1 MCNLP
6 AFAGAQPESKETTYV
21 DIDIEDLKQ
30 SGIPAGSVLNA
41 AWCLALY
48 LYTGQDHISF
58 VSTDEDGKSATK
70 TYIVDHHHTL
80 RDVVNQLAIAPTHN
94 GVNGTHTK
102 GIVTNGLQDA
112 FYNTIIRFT
121 SQSSHVNGFVKANRV
136 TTSHFT
142 LPDEYQLAVEGSYDD
157 AMGPECRLLF
167 RLSFM
172 SPNEAQNV
180 ASTLSYLI
188 RELVHSGNKLIRNLQ
203 LSQRD
208 QYQIRQWNG
217 VPLSYSE
224 RLLHEAITQVAR
236 ERPDAAAVDAWDG
249 RLTFKALE
257 DTSNLLGKQLIR
269 HGVVPGSLVLLSFD
283 KSLWATVSWLAVLK
297 AGAACVFLDQRA
309 PANRV
314 QQIIRATGATHAL
327 AGASTATTLSERG
340 LAVIQVPNH
349 AATSNGFH
357 DDRHIWPRVHP
368 EDTAF
373 VIFTS
378 GSTGTPKGIVLS
390 HSIIYTTALDIIK
403 NLEVKGDSRILQ
415 FCSYTFDMSIADMA
429 TGLLAGA
436 CICVPSE
443 SDRLDRLQ
451 AYLQDVRTTWGILT
465 PTVARL
471 LDPKTIPAMKT
482 LILGG
487 ELVRDSDIQPWV
499 DAGVRVYNGYGPAEA
514 TFLATTTRGPIAGR
528 ASSIGH
534 GLNMRTWIVD
544 PGRDQ
549 LSPIGAVGEL
559 IVEGPVLAV
568 GYLNDPRKTAESFI
582 SSPNWAQLDI
592 PDATAHRRFYKTGD
606 LARYSTDGSLEC
618 LGRADTQIKLGGQR
632 VELSDIEHHLRR
644 YTSITESAVF
654 FPRHGPLAGR
664 LTAVVV
670 GESSPGVTNGHG
682 SYFRPCEVDF
692 VSKAKLLLLQA
703 VAPYMV
709 PSLWLQT
716 SSLPYTST
724 GKLDR
729 PSLLDK
735 LEAIAQ
741 ESSYHLLGE
750 KTTTNT
756 ADITPAEA
764 MLQRACSDV
773 LNIPLHKVNLNR
785 SFFALGG
792 DSITSMQVISTLR
805 LANKSLRVKDL
816 LTSSSLRETASKMGE
831 LTTHQPLPVIDAGQR
846 FPLSPIQ
853 QLFFKI
859 STSRNTRDHFHQSV
873 VVRIEQPREAQVVKQ
888 AIASLVAR
896 HPMLRAR
903 FEQAPTA
910 EWVQYITENTD
921 QSYQFVYHPTTTSDL
936 RAKLMLTSRASLS
949 AEKGPLIRVNMFEES
964 GAQYLFLVIH
974 HLVVDLVSWR
984 VILEELES
992 ALTEAQPTF
1001 SNSFPFLAWADQ
1013 QREYANTLTISRVLP
1028 ELVPASDFSFWGIDR
1043 QQNIYADVREK
1054 RFSIS
1059 PDITN
1064 DVLVNCHHALQT
1076 EPVDILIAALLQSF
1090 GKAFRERRPPA
1101 VFTEAHGREAWDD
1114 QMDLSRTIGWF
1125 TTVYPIHA
1133 SDFKDTIDL
1142 VMKVKDARKRTP
1154 NNGFD
1159 YFSASFL
1166 TTEGHDAFQSHL
1178 PAEVLFNY
1186 EGRYQLLEK
1195 EGSLLRQ
1202 ESWTA
1207 GEALEDISP
1216 KLQRFSLFE
1225 IAASVLDDRL
1235 QFTFA
1240 WNSRLKHQGKI
1251 ETWLAGIPAA
1261 VEEIVSTLRSS
1272 PRQFSLSDLDQFDLG
1287 YPELDTLKRTMKQI
1301 PGVSTLEDVEDVY
1314 PCSPMQESLALSQSR
1329 AEGVYEVD
1337 IIWEVT
1343 SSTGAKLDLSRLQQA
1358 WGSLVSRHA
1367 ALRTVFIE
1375 TPATVGMLDQVVL
1388 RKYAPQCKLL
1398 RAKNADEALKM
1409 LADYPEK
1416 PRGLSRTE
1424 PLHRLLICSADDGRS
1439 FVRFEINHIV
1449 FDGMSIAPLL
1459 RDLSRAYN
1467 GSLTTNWS
1475 SPYASFIRYIRD
1487 PKLREESI
1495 AYWKQYLTGAEAC
1508 VFPPLLDVTNGESE
1522 QKAVHVP
1529 LGIAHKQLQDRI
1541 AELEVTFP
1549 VLIQLVWLL
1558 VLRVYTNSSQAVT
1571 GYLASGRDAPIADI
1585 DGAIGPFISML
1596 LCYIDFTDPQSL
1608 LALLRK
1614 LQQDSIN
1621 GAAHQASSL
1630 AEIQNAVGITGGAL
1644 FNAGISFM
1652 PLLDKRAQQ
1661 GSSLLFEEKSIK
1673 DPTEFELALI
1683 LETGEDATQI
1693 SIHYRT
1699 SLVSEGHAN
1708 NIASTVNHIL
1718 TEILRDPSRTPD
1730 EIPALSSHDLQQLWK
1745 WNETCIAPVEEC
1757 VHHFVERTMRDH
1769 PEKEAIFSWDGSLS
1783 YRELD
1788 DLSRNLAHHLKS
1800 LGIGPEKIVPL
1811 CFEKSKWAVVA
1822 MLAVLRAGAC
1832 FVMLDPTHPDAR
1844 VLSIAEEVETE
1855 VLLCSPLTEPK
1866 FEAIK
1871 EKVLVIESNLAYGLP
1886 STDPSLPVCPEVTPD
1901 NAMYVV
1907 FTSGTTG
1914 APKGSITSH
1923 RAYCT
1928 GFQEH
1933 AWAIEVGPE
1942 SRTLQFSAYSFDASV
1957 GDILTTLLVGGCICI
1972 PSEEDRSM
1980 EISNFIAKSRAT
1992 WAGWTPSF
2000 ASLVDPDTVPTLTVL
2015 LMAGEPLPAS
2025 QVDAWV
2031 DRLKLLNIYGPSECS
2046 VACVVNKDV
2055 TRETNASNIGRGY
2068 RCVTWV
2074 VDENDHERLRPIG
2087 SAGELLI
2094 EGPIL
2099 ARGYLKRPEKTA
2111 EVFIDAPSWLKNG
2124 PHPRTNRLYKTGDL
2138 VRYNSDGTINF
2149 IGRKD
2154 TQLKINGQRVEIGEI
2169 EHSLRSSIPPTAGP
2183 VVVDLLKR
2191 SGAGEQDLLAAFI
2204 HVGTDDTTPED
2215 PDDIIATEPSALE
2228 KFQDLVKQIY
2238 ETASSLPRY
2247 MSPHVFIPLKV
2258 LPITTAG
2265 KLDRRALQRVTSQL
2279 SRDELVSFTSSAKE
2293 TERTP
2298 EECQLA
2304 EMWKQVLR
2312 VSSVGIYDNF
2322 FRLGGDSV
2330 AAMALR
2336 SEARRSG
2343 LGISVADIF
2352 SNPVLADMA
2361 NVMDKVAATDGEVTI
2376 EPFALLREY
2385 ESVPRLVDEI
2395 SQECGVSP
2403 EAIEDVLP
2411 CVPMQ
2416 EALMALSA
2424 RQSSA
2429 QTYVLHAPYKLPVD
2443 IDEDRFQRAWEMT
2456 TKDHAVLRSRI
2467 VLKPQGALLVIT
2479 KDSIHVTKHV
2489 GLLNDYMNQQRQQ
2502 AFGYGT
2508 PLLRLGLVEEGDDR
2522 YFVFNAHHAIYD
2534 GWSTKLIWDTVLQ
2547 HYRGEPRDPAPQF
2560 QALVAKLRAT
2570 PKEPSEEYWREA
2582 IVERQGVSFPL
2593 IPVSHKPVARAGT
2606 SFRFPLPAAS
2616 TSDRN
2621 VTPATLI
2628 NAAWALVNA
2637 QYSADSTATYG
2648 CTLSGRDFPLP
2659 GIEQLVGPTI
2669 VTVPRQFAV
2678 RGDESLADFLDRVRR
2693 VAIESIS
2700 HQHLGLSDIQ
2710 AVSSAAQE
2718 AYDFASL
2725 MVVHPDAALRLPF
2738 EDINITPVPLDM
2750 TESYTYPLAV
2760 EFMPSEKELAID
2772 VRFDPDCI
2780 DLDMVN
2786 IVMHHFNHILQS
2798 ICNASASAVVD
2809 DVMTISRE
2817 EASLIET
2824 WNSNSINPVEACVH
2838 HLIEKQVQAQ
2848 PDRPAVVSHD
2858 ASLSYAELDLWA
2870 NQIAHQI
2877 TSTDLVKTGEF
2888 VGLCLDKSARA
2899 VPAMIAVLK
2908 AGGAFLPL
2916 NPDHPPA
2923 RLQALLDEANVK
2935 LVLASPGRV
2944 ASLSGSLDC
2953 KVLPAG
2959 DFQPA
2964 QTAQPPSNVTVTP
2977 AQAAYL
2983 LFTSGSTGK
2992 PKGVVIDHLAWASA
3006 IAAQSTTFGFGP
3018 HIRML
3023 QFSSYTF
3030 DAMIFEIF
3038 ITLTSGGC
3046 VCAPSE
3052 SERMNDLS
3060 GYITRER
3067 VNALISTPS
3076 VTRLLVPAKV
3086 PTLKLVMVGGEPLAP
3101 SDIEAWLSQ
3110 PGVSFVNAYGP
3121 TEACVMATGRKVTPT
3136 DSSSNIG
3143 VPIGTATWVVSPFT
3157 QTLAPIG
3164 AVGELCIEGP
3174 TLARGYLG
3182 DPGRTNASF
3191 ETDPQ
3196 FLPAGSRR
3204 RIYHTGDL
3212 VRYNADGTINF
3223 VGRRDG
3229 QVKLRGQRIEV
3240 GEIEENIRKIMSKN
3254 PDFKHIGVELSD
3266 SPNNR
3271 NQPFLAALLVMNI
3284 SYEDRVSDIGCASM
3298 MDLSRPEL
3306 FQMAT
3311 DLQQQLRNLLPE
3323 YMVPSAYIAVEQLPT
3338 TASSK
3343 RDRVFVRACITEL
3356 SAKGLL
3362 FPVAAA
3368 KGERKELFGNEK
3380 LLQEWW
3386 AQVLKLDAE
3395 NISAGDHFFALG
3407 GNSII
3412 AIRLAGLA
3420 RSSKHRL
3427 MFEDIFSS
3435 PVLSEMASRIAVGI
3449 DQEKPM
3455 PKAFELLS
3463 SSQLSAILSSVLPL
3477 YGINKDEVEDIYP
3490 CTPLQEGLMAV
3501 TARNSGA
3508 YISADTME
3516 ISHAEL
3522 PRLQEAWKMA
3532 FERFELLRTRI
3543 VLSHEFG
3550 SLQVVVQQDPI
3561 WHEATDIESFVHHV
3575 QELHGYGK
3583 PMVHLAVVPTHTSG
3597 IVKVVFSAHHSV
3609 YDGWSLGLIR
3619 QFLESHFTGDSANSD
3634 SVRTVPFKLFMRLLI
3649 DQDPAE
3655 AESYWKQ
3662 RMSGL
3667 EAQPFPRPPHDS
3679 KHQPLATAFLEE
3691 AVSLPKSQS
3700 LGSVVTMATAVRAAW
3715 SLTISHY
3722 VASPDTVFGAIV
3734 TGRETTD
3741 ISDIEAI
3748 AGPTIATVP
3757 TRIKIDYGSSISDFL
3772 ADVQRDAVAES
3783 RFCQL
3788 GLQGIARVSKECRQ
3802 SCEFGSILVVQPPSL
3817 NSGTNKVPT
3826 LRQGPVASPK
3836 FFPQALVLDCQLS
3849 SDNDHVSVT
3858 LSYDPEMVGDAHA
3871 AFVLSTFS
3879 TLLRN
3884 LISATPSTLVQDL
3897 SGLSAAHV
3905 SEIDL
3910 ITRKKTPAVVD
3921 SCIHDLIEQRAKQCP
3936 NNIAIDAWDG
3946 SMTYAE
3952 LTTVSSALAQQLHEL
3967 GIGPEKAVPF
3977 LFEKSKWAMVSMMA
3991 IWKAGGYF
3999 VPLDPKSPNQRMQ
4012 HLVQAT
4018 SASIILTSSE
4028 YTSRCQDLGC
4038 KPVLVN
4044 EDTVLS
4050 LGEGVTAV
4058 QSTVKTHNP
4067 AYVLFTSGTTGIPK
4081 GVLLEHRTLSSS
4093 ISALGKYLGLN
4104 AETRFLQSCA
4114 YTFDVMLLDAFA
4126 ALIHGGCVCVPSEHQ
4141 KMNDLAGFVQDFQV
4155 NTTWFTTS
4163 LSRIIDPDSVPSL
4176 RTVVMGGEAVL
4187 QSDVDRWASKVRL
4200 VAGYG
4205 PTETCI
4211 VTLIGELTPT
4221 TPPNTVGWPVA
4232 CRAWVVNPLKSSEL
4246 VPVGG
4251 IGELCI
4257 EGPCLAR
4264 GYLGNEVATKAAF
4277 IDAPS
4282 WLPGDSSNT
4291 RVYRTGDYVY
4301 YNTDGTLSFFARKDS
4316 QVKIRG
4322 QRVELSEIE
4331 EAIRQHVPSWLTVA
4345 VDVFKPGGQD
4355 RQILAAVFGVGEKF
4369 EQAISDSGPNAGLI
4383 DFIKELSKA
4392 LKGRLS
4398 ETLPGHMIP
4407 DAYIP
4412 LPRIPVQTSG
4422 KLDRRA
4428 LQVMVTSMTFK
4439 SIATYTSA
4447 DDSHQKPATE
4457 SERVLAGLW
4466 CTALKISDVSSVRA
4480 SDNFFSLGGD
4490 SILAMRLVALL
4501 RTEGYSLAVA
4511 EIFSNPTLS
4520 GMASKMQQIET
4531 SGQPGGSKLLQTA
4544 IASRR
4549 ANDALSI
4556 KIAGKHDVELS
4567 RIEDIY
4573 PCTCMQEFFMEDS
4586 IKVPGAHVVQFIFAL
4601 DGTINLSRLHSAID
4615 RCALE
4620 FPILRTRLFEES
4632 KQLYQAVLSDNI
4644 IWREVSETSLA
4655 DALKTDKTISTGL
4668 RDALTRVTII
4678 RGVKKV
4684 VTHLI
4689 WTLHHSLYDAWTL
4702 RLLLDAVN
4710 EAYQS
4715 DALRVKPRLAF
4726 QQLIEHI
4733 GSRDLAADRSFWASY
4748 LSGADNSPLFGYLFV
4763 RDPVKD
4769 MRADY
4774 QISLPQKVEGATLTA
4789 TIASAWVRAVSRL
4802 TQSNDVTIGYLVTG
4816 RAASIPGIQQC
4827 VGPAISKVPLRV
4839 RLESGDTTAD
4849 VSEKVQNE
4857 LTRLMPYEL
4866 SGLKTVQSA
4875 SQDARDACRFPVD
4888 LTVHPHGTLSFA
4900 GEGIGMRFVGGEV
4913 ARAPPGGFSVE
4924 CTITESGIEVTAFWD
4939 SRAARKESIDSL
4951 LEDFKT
4957 VLLS

>member
-1 MCNLP
+1 
-6 AFAGAQPESKETTYV
+6 
-21 DIDIEDLKQ
+21 
-30 SGIPAGSVLNA
+30 
-41 AWCLALY
+41 
-48 LYTGQDHISF
+48 
-58 VSTDEDGKSATK
+58 
-70 TYIVDHHHTL
+70 
-80 RDVVNQLAIAPTHN
+80 
-94 GVNGTHTK
+94 
-102 GIVTNGLQDA
+102 
-112 FYNTIIRFT
+112 
-121 SQSSHVNGFVKANRV
+121 
-136 TTSHFT
+136 
-142 LPDEYQLAVEGSYDD
+142 
-157 AMGPECRLLF
+157 
-167 RLSFM
+167 
-172 SPNEAQNV
+172 
-180 ASTLSYLI
+180 
-188 RELVHSGNKLIRNLQ
+188 
-203 LSQRD
+203 
-208 QYQIRQWNG
+208 
-217 VPLSYSE
+217 
-224 RLLHEAITQVAR
+224 
-236 ERPDAAAVDAWDG
+236 
-249 RLTFKALE
+249 
-257 DTSNLLGKQLIR
+257 
-269 HGVVPGSLVLLSFD
+269 
-283 KSLWATVSWLAVLK
+283 
-297 AGAACVFLDQRA
+297 
-309 PANRV
+309 
-314 QQIIRATGATHAL
+314 
-327 AGASTATTLSERG
+327 
-340 LAVIQVPNH
+340 
-349 AATSNGFH
+349 
-357 DDRHIWPRVHP
+357 
-368 EDTAF
+368 
-373 VIFTS
+373 
-378 GSTGTPKGIVLS
+378 
-390 HSIIYTTALDIIK
+390 
-403 NLEVKGDSRILQ
+403 
-415 FCSYTFDMSIADMA
+415 
-429 TGLLAGA
+429 
-436 CICVPSE
+436 
-443 SDRLDRLQ
+443 
-451 AYLQDVRTTWGILT
+451 
-465 PTVARL
+465 
-471 LDPKTIPAMKT
+471 
-482 LILGG
+482 
-487 ELVRDSDIQPWV
+487 
-499 DAGVRVYNGYGPAEA
+499 
-514 TFLATTTRGPIAGR
+514 
-528 ASSIGH
+528 
-534 GLNMRTWIVD
+534 
-544 PGRDQ
+544 
-549 LSPIGAVGEL
+549 
-559 IVEGPVLAV
+559 
-568 GYLNDPRKTAESFI
+568 
-582 SSPNWAQLDI
+582 
-592 PDATAHRRFYKTGD
+592 
-606 LARYSTDGSLEC
+606 
-618 LGRADTQIKLGGQR
+618 
-632 VELSDIEHHLRR
+632 
-644 YTSITESAVF
+644 
-654 FPRHGPLAGR
+654 
-664 LTAVVV
+664 
-670 GESSPGVTNGHG
+670 
-682 SYFRPCEVDF
+682 
-692 VSKAKLLLLQA
+692 
-703 VAPYMV
+703 
-709 PSLWLQT
+709 
-716 SSLPYTST
+716 
-724 GKLDR
+724 
-729 PSLLDK
+729 
-735 LEAIAQ
+735 
-741 ESSYHLLGE
+741 
-750 KTTTNT
+750 
-756 ADITPAEA
+756 
-764 MLQRACSDV
+764 
-773 LNIPLHKVNLNR
+773 
-785 SFFALGG
+785 
-792 DSITSMQVISTLR
+792 
-805 LANKSLRVKDL
+805 
-816 LTSSSLRETASKMGE
+816 
-831 LTTHQPLPVIDAGQR
+831 
-846 FPLSPIQ
+846 
-853 QLFFKI
+853 
-859 STSRNTRDHFHQSV
+859 
-873 VVRIEQPREAQVVKQ
+873 
-888 AIASLVAR
+888 
-896 HPMLRAR
+896 MLRAR

-1301 PGVSTLEDVEDVY
+1301 PG
-1314 PCSPMQESLALSQSR
+1314 
-1329 AEGVYEVD
+1329 
-1337 IIWEVT
+1337 
-1343 SSTGAKLDLSRLQQA
+1343 LDLSRLQQA

-2279 SRDELVSFTSSAKE
+2279 SRDELVSFMSSAKE

>member
-6 AFAGAQPESKETTYV
+6 AFAGAQPESKEAAYV

-30 SGIPAGSVLNA
+30 SGIPAGSFLNA

-58 VSTDEDGKSATK
+58 ASTGEDGKPESK
-70 TYIVDHHHTL
+70 TYIVNQQHTF
-80 RDVVNQLAIAPTHN
+80 RDVVNQLAVTPTHN
-94 GVNGTHTK
+94 GVDGTHTN
-102 GIVTNGLQDA
+102 GVITNGSQETS
-112 FYNTIIRFT
+112 YNTVIRFA
-121 SQSSHVNGFVKANRV
+121 SQSSRANGFAKANGV
-136 TTSHFT
+136 KTSPFT
-142 LPDEYQLAVEGSYDD
+142 LPDDYQLALEASSDGV
-157 AMGPECRLLF
+157 MGPECRLLF
-167 RLSFM
+167 RLSFI

-180 ASTLSYLI
+180 ASTLSHLI
-188 RELVHSGNKLIRNLQ
+188 HELVYSGNKLIRNLQ
-203 LSQRD
+203 LSQKD
-208 QYQIRQWNG
+208 QDQIAQWNS

-236 ERPDAAAVDAWDG
+236 ERPDAAAIDAWDG
-249 RLTFKALE
+249 RMSFKTLE

-269 HGVVPGSLVLLSFD
+269 YGVVPGSLVLLSFE
-283 KSLWATVSWLAVLK
+283 KSLWAVVSWLAVLK

-309 PANRV
+309 PPNRV

-327 AGASTATTLSERG
+327 TSASTATTLSELG
-340 LAVIQVPNH
+340 LAVIQVPSH

-357 DDRHIWPRVHP
+357 DDGHVWPRVHP

-436 CICVPSE
+436 S
-443 SDRLDRLQ
+443 
-451 AYLQDVRTTWGILT
+451 
-465 PTVARL
+465 
-471 LDPKTIPAMKT
+471 
-482 LILGG
+482 
-487 ELVRDSDIQPWV
+487 
-499 DAGVRVYNGYGPAEA
+499 
-514 TFLATTTRGPIAGR
+514 
-528 ASSIGH
+528 
-534 GLNMRTWIVD
+534 
-544 PGRDQ
+544 
-549 LSPIGAVGEL
+549 
-559 IVEGPVLAV
+559 
-568 GYLNDPRKTAESFI
+568 
-582 SSPNWAQLDI
+582 
-592 PDATAHRRFYKTGD
+592 HRRFYKTGD

-644 YTSITESAVF
+644 HTSITESAVF

-670 GESSPGVTNGHG
+670 EESSPAITNGHG

-692 VSKAKLLLLQA
+692 VSKAKSLLLQA

-716 SSLPYTST
+716 PSLPYTST

-735 LEAIAQ
+735 LEAVAQ

-750 KTTTNT
+750 KTTTT
-756 ADITPAEA
+756 TFDITPAEE
-764 MLQRACSDV
+764 MLQQACSDV
-773 LNIPLHKVNLNR
+773 LNIPLHKV
-785 SFFALGG
+785 
-792 DSITSMQVISTLR
+792 VE
-805 LANKSLRVKDL
+805 K
-816 LTSSSLRETASKMGE
+816 
-831 LTTHQPLPVIDAGQR
+831 
-846 FPLSPIQ
+846 
-853 QLFFKI
+853 
-859 STSRNTRDHFHQSV
+859 
-873 VVRIEQPREAQVVKQ
+873 

-903 FEQAPTA
+903 FEQAPTG

-949 AEKGPLIRVNMFEES
+949 AEKGPLIRVNMFEDS
-964 GAQYLFLVIH
+964 GAQYLFL
-974 HLVVDLVSWR
+974 
-984 VILEELES
+984 
-992 ALTEAQPTF
+992 
-1001 SNSFPFLAWADQ
+1001 
-1013 QREYANTLTISRVLP
+1013 REYANTLTISRVLP
-1028 ELVPASDFSFWGIDR
+1028 ELVPASDFSFWGIER
-1043 QQNIYADVREK
+1043 QQNIYADVLEK

-1064 DVLVNCHHALQT
+1064 DVLVNCHRALQT

-1133 SDFKDTIDL
+1133 SDFRDTIDL
-1142 VMKVKDARKRTP
+1142 VMKVKDTRKRTP

-1166 TTEGHDAFQSHL
+1166 TTEGHDAFQNHL

-1216 KLQRFSLFE
+1216 ELQRFSLFE

-1240 WNSRLKHQGKI
+1240 WNSRLKHQSKI
-1251 ETWLAGIPAA
+1251 EMWLASIPAA

-1272 PRQFSLSDLDQFDLG
+1272 PRQFTLSDLDQFDLG
-1287 YPELDTLKRTMKQI
+1287 YSELDTLKRTMKQI
-1301 PGVSTLEDVEDVY
+1301 PG
-1314 PCSPMQESLALSQSR
+1314 
-1329 AEGVYEVD
+1329 
-1337 IIWEVT
+1337 
-1343 SSTGAKLDLSRLQQA
+1343 
-1358 WGSLVSRHA
+1358 
-1367 ALRTVFIE
+1367 
-1375 TPATVGMLDQVVL
+1375 
-1388 RKYAPQCKLL
+1388 
-1398 RAKNADEALKM
+1398 
-1409 LADYPEK
+1409 
-1416 PRGLSRTE
+1416 
-1424 PLHRLLICSADDGRS
+1424 
-1439 FVRFEINHIV
+1439 
-1449 FDGMSIAPLL
+1449 
-1459 RDLSRAYN
+1459 
-1467 GSLTTNWS
+1467 
-1475 SPYASFIRYIRD
+1475 
-1487 PKLREESI
+1487 
-1495 AYWKQYLTGAEAC
+1495 
-1508 VFPPLLDVTNGESE
+1508 
-1522 QKAVHVP
+1522 QKSVHVP
-1529 LGIAHKQLQDRI
+1529 LGITHKQLQDRI

-1585 DGAIGPFISML
+1585 EGAIGPFISML

-1608 LALLRK
+1608 LALLKK

-1630 AEIQNAVGITGGAL
+1630 AEIQNAVGITGGVL

-1683 LETGEDATQI
+1683 VETGEDATQI

-1699 SLVSEGHAN
+1699 SLVSEGHAK
-1708 NIASTVNHIL
+1708 NIASTVNHVL

-1844 VLSIAEEVETE
+1844 VLSIAEEVETK

-1871 EKVLVIESNLAYGLP
+1871 EKALVIESNLAYGLP
-1886 STDPSLPVCPEVTPD
+1886 STDPGLPVCPEVTPD

-1928 GFQEH
+1928 GFREH

-2204 HVGTDDTTPED
+2204 HVGNDDTTPED

-2293 TERTP
+2293 TGRTP

-2304 EMWKQVLR
+2304 EMWKKVLR

-2361 NVMDKVAATDGEVTI
+2361 NVMDRVAVTDGEVTI
-2376 EPFALLREY
+2376 EPFALLGEY

-2403 EAIEDVLP
+2403 EAVEDVLP

-2429 QTYVLHAPYKLPVD
+2429 QTYVLHAPYKLPAD

-2479 KDSIHVTKHV
+2479 KDSIPVTKHV
-2489 GLLNDYMNQQRQQ
+2489 GLLNDYMTQQRQQ

-2678 RGDESLADFLDRVRR
+2678 RGDESLADFLDRVQR

-2760 EFMPSEKELAID
+2760 EFMPSEKELSID

-2786 IVMHHFNHILQS
+2786 IVMHHFDHILQG
-2798 ICNASASAVVD
+2798 ICNASASAVVG

-2817 EASLIET
+2817 DASLIET
-2824 WNSNSINPVEACVH
+2824 WNSNSVNPVEACVH

-2899 VPAMIAVLK
+2899 VPAMVAVLK

-2944 ASLSGSLDC
+2944 ASLSGSLNC
-2953 KVLPAG
+2953 KVLPVG
-2959 DFQPA
+2959 NFQPA
-2964 QTAQPPSNVTVTP
+2964 ETVQPPSNVTVTP

-3143 VPIGTATWVVSPFT
+3143 VPVGTATWVVSPFT

-3182 DPGRTNASF
+3182 DPERTNASF
-3191 ETDPQ
+3191 ETDPRY
-3196 FLPAGSRR
+3196 LPAGARR

-3212 VRYNADGTINF
+3212 VRYNADGTITF

-3229 QVKLRGQRIEV
+3229 QVKLRGQRVEV

-3254 PDFKHIGVELSD
+3254 PNFKHIGVELSD

-3306 FQMAT
+3306 FQIAT
-3311 DLQQQLRNLLPE
+3311 DLQQQLRTLLPE
-3323 YMVPSAYIAVEQLPT
+3323 YMVPSAYIAVQQLPT

-3343 RDRVFVRACITEL
+3343 RDRVFVKACITEL

-3362 FPVAAA
+3362 FPVAAV

-3407 GNSII
+3407 GNSIT

-3435 PVLSEMASRIAVGI
+3435 PVLSEMASRIVVGI

-3463 SSQLSAILSSVLPL
+3463 ASQLATILSSVLPL

-3516 ISHAEL
+3516 ISDAEL

-3550 SLQVVVQQDPI
+3550 SLQVVVRQDPI
-3561 WHEATDIESFVHHV
+3561 WHEATDIESFVHQV

-3583 PMVHLAVVPTHTSG
+3583 PMVHLAVVPTQTSG

-3619 QFLESHFTGDSANSD
+3619 QFLENHFTGDSTNSD
-3634 SVRTVPFKLFMRLLI
+3634 SGRTVPFKLFMRHLI

-3655 AESYWKQ
+3655 AELYWRQ

-3667 EAQPFPRPPHDS
+3667 EALPFPRPTHDP

-3691 AVSLPKSQS
+3691 AVPLPKSQS
-3700 LGSVVTMATAVRAAW
+3700 LGSAVTMATAVRAAW

-3757 TRIKIDYGSSISDFL
+3757 TRIKIDYGSSISEFL
-3772 ADVQRDAVAES
+3772 ADVQKDAVAES

-3788 GLQGIARVSKECRQ
+3788 GLQGIARVSKECHQ

-3817 NSGTNKVPT
+3817 NNGTSKVPT

-3884 LISATPSTLVQDL
+3884 LISAPPSTLVQDL

-3910 ITRKKTPAVVD
+3910 TTRKKTPAIVD
-3921 SCIHDLIEQRAKQCP
+3921 SCIHDLIEQQAKQCP
-3936 NNIAIDAWDG
+3936 NNVAIDAWDG

-3952 LTTVSSALAQQLHEL
+3952 LIAVSSALAQQLQGL
-3967 GIGPEKAVPF
+3967 DIGPEKAVPF
-3977 LFEKSKWAMVSMMA
+3977 MFEKSKWAMVSMMA

-3999 VPLDPKSPNQRMQ
+3999 VPLDPKSPNQRLQ

-4018 SASIILTSSE
+4018 SANIIMTSSE
-4028 YTSRCQDLGC
+4028 YSNRCQDLGC

-4044 EDTVLS
+4044 EDTIPS
-4050 LGEGVTAV
+4050 LGESVTAV

-4141 KMNDLAGFVQDFQV
+4141 KMNDLSGFVQDYQV

-4246 VPVGG
+4246 VPIGG

-4282 WLPGDSSNT
+4282 WLPGDSSDT

-4301 YNTDGTLSFFARKDS
+4301 YNADGTLSFFARKDS

-4331 EAIRQHVPSWLTVA
+4331 EAIRQNAPSWLTVA

-4369 EQAISDSGPNAGLI
+4369 EQAAGDSGPNAGLI
-4383 DFIKELSKA
+4383 DFMKELSKT

-4398 ETLPGHMIP
+4398 ETLPGHMLP

-4422 KLDRRA
+4422 KLDRRV

-4447 DDSHQKPATE
+4447 DDSHQKPQTE
-4457 SERVLAGLW
+4457 SERILARLW
-4466 CTALKISDVSSVRA
+4466 CTALKISDVSSVSA

-4520 GMASKMQQIET
+4520 GMASKMQQTEST
-4531 SGQPGGSKLLQTA
+4531 GRPGGSKLLQTA
-4544 IASRR
+4544 LSSRR
-4549 ANDALSI
+4549 VNDALKI

-4573 PCTCMQEFFMEDS
+4573 PCTYMQEFFMEDS

-4601 DGTINLSRLHSAID
+4601 DGTINLLRLHSAID

-4632 KQLYQAVLSDNI
+4632 KQLYQAVLSDKI
-4644 IWREVSETSLA
+4644 LWREVSETSLA

-4668 RDALTRVTII
+4668 GDALTRVTIV
-4678 RGVKKV
+4678 RGVEKV
-4684 VTHLI
+4684 STHLI

-4715 DALRVKPRLAF
+4715 DALQVKPRLAF

-4733 GSRDLAADRSFWASY
+4733 GSRDLAGDHSFWASY
-4748 LSGADNSPLFGYLFV
+4748 LSGAGNSPLFGYLFV

-4774 QISLPQKVEGATLTA
+4774 QVSLPQKVEGATLTA

-4839 RLESGDTTAD
+4839 RLEGGDTTAD

-4900 GEGIGMRFVGGEV
+4900 GEVIGMRFVGGEV
-4913 ARAPPGGFSVE
+4913 ATAPPGGFSVE
-4924 CTITESGIEVTAFWD
+4924 CTITENGIEVTAFWD

-4957 VLLS
+4957 VLLA

>member
-1 MCNLP
+1 M
-6 AFAGAQPESKETTYV
+6 
-21 DIDIEDLKQ
+21 
-30 SGIPAGSVLNA
+30 
-41 AWCLALY
+41 
-48 LYTGQDHISF
+48 
-58 VSTDEDGKSATK
+58 
-70 TYIVDHHHTL
+70 
-80 RDVVNQLAIAPTHN
+80 
-94 GVNGTHTK
+94 
-102 GIVTNGLQDA
+102 
-112 FYNTIIRFT
+112 
-121 SQSSHVNGFVKANRV
+121 
-136 TTSHFT
+136 
-142 LPDEYQLAVEGSYDD
+142 
-157 AMGPECRLLF
+157 
-167 RLSFM
+167 
-172 SPNEAQNV
+172 
-180 ASTLSYLI
+180 
-188 RELVHSGNKLIRNLQ
+188 
-203 LSQRD
+203 
-208 QYQIRQWNG
+208 
-217 VPLSYSE
+217 
-224 RLLHEAITQVAR
+224 
-236 ERPDAAAVDAWDG
+236 
-249 RLTFKALE
+249 
-257 DTSNLLGKQLIR
+257 
-269 HGVVPGSLVLLSFD
+269 
-283 KSLWATVSWLAVLK
+283 
-297 AGAACVFLDQRA
+297 
-309 PANRV
+309 
-314 QQIIRATGATHAL
+314 
-327 AGASTATTLSERG
+327 
-340 LAVIQVPNH
+340 
-349 AATSNGFH
+349 
-357 DDRHIWPRVHP
+357 
-368 EDTAF
+368 
-373 VIFTS
+373 
-378 GSTGTPKGIVLS
+378 
-390 HSIIYTTALDIIK
+390 
-403 NLEVKGDSRILQ
+403 
-415 FCSYTFDMSIADMA
+415 
-429 TGLLAGA
+429 
-436 CICVPSE
+436 
-443 SDRLDRLQ
+443 
-451 AYLQDVRTTWGILT
+451 
-465 PTVARL
+465 
-471 LDPKTIPAMKT
+471 
-482 LILGG
+482 
-487 ELVRDSDIQPWV
+487 
-499 DAGVRVYNGYGPAEA
+499 
-514 TFLATTTRGPIAGR
+514 
-528 ASSIGH
+528 
-534 GLNMRTWIVD
+534 
-544 PGRDQ
+544 
-549 LSPIGAVGEL
+549 
-559 IVEGPVLAV
+559 
-568 GYLNDPRKTAESFI
+568 
-582 SSPNWAQLDI
+582 
-592 PDATAHRRFYKTGD
+592 
-606 LARYSTDGSLEC
+606 
-618 LGRADTQIKLGGQR
+618 
-632 VELSDIEHHLRR
+632 
-644 YTSITESAVF
+644 
-654 FPRHGPLAGR
+654 
-664 LTAVVV
+664 
-670 GESSPGVTNGHG
+670 
-682 SYFRPCEVDF
+682 
-692 VSKAKLLLLQA
+692 
-703 VAPYMV
+703 
-709 PSLWLQT
+709 
-716 SSLPYTST
+716 
-724 GKLDR
+724 
-729 PSLLDK
+729 
-735 LEAIAQ
+735 
-741 ESSYHLLGE
+741 
-750 KTTTNT
+750 
-756 ADITPAEA
+756 
-764 MLQRACSDV
+764 
-773 LNIPLHKVNLNR
+773 
-785 SFFALGG
+785 
-792 DSITSMQVISTLR
+792 
-805 LANKSLRVKDL
+805 
-816 LTSSSLRETASKMGE
+816 
-831 LTTHQPLPVIDAGQR
+831 
-846 FPLSPIQ
+846 
-853 QLFFKI
+853 
-859 STSRNTRDHFHQSV
+859 
-873 VVRIEQPREAQVVKQ
+873 
-888 AIASLVAR
+888 
-896 HPMLRAR
+896 
-903 FEQAPTA
+903 
-910 EWVQYITENTD
+910 
-921 QSYQFVYHPTTTSDL
+921 
-936 RAKLMLTSRASLS
+936 
-949 AEKGPLIRVNMFEES
+949 
-964 GAQYLFLVIH
+964 
-974 HLVVDLVSWR
+974 
-984 VILEELES
+984 
-992 ALTEAQPTF
+992 
-1001 SNSFPFLAWADQ
+1001 
-1013 QREYANTLTISRVLP
+1013 
-1028 ELVPASDFSFWGIDR
+1028 
-1043 QQNIYADVREK
+1043 YADVREK

-1059 PDITN
+1059 PEVTN

-1076 EPVDILIAALLQSF
+1076 EPVDILIAALIQSF
-1090 GKAFRERRPPA
+1090 GKAFPERRPPA
-1101 VFTEAHGREAWDD
+1101 VFTEAHGRETWDD
-1114 QMDLSRTIGWF
+1114 QVDLSRTIGWF
-1125 TTVYPIHA
+1125 TTMYPIHA
-1133 SDFKDTIDL
+1133 SCFKDTLEL
-1142 VMKVKDARKRTP
+1142 VMKVKDTRKRTP

-1159 YFSASFL
+1159 YFTASLL
-1166 TTEGHDAFQSHL
+1166 TAEGRDAFQNHL
-1178 PAEVLFNY
+1178 PAELLFNY

-1195 EGSLLRQ
+1195 EGALLRQ

-1216 KLQRFSLFE
+1216 ELQRFSLFE
-1225 IAASVLDDRL
+1225 IAASVLNDRL

-1240 WNSRLKHQGKI
+1240 WNSRIRHQSQI
-1251 ETWLAGIPAA
+1251 EMWLASIPAA

-1272 PRQFSLSDLDQFDLG
+1272 PRQFTLSDLDQFDLG
-1287 YPELDTLKRTMKQI
+1287 YSELDN
-1301 PGVSTLEDVEDVY
+1301 LE
-1314 PCSPMQESLALSQSR
+1314 L
-1329 AEGVYEVD
+1329 D
-1337 IIWEVT
+1337 IVWEVT
-1343 SSTGAKLDLSRLQQA
+1343 SATGAKLDLSCFEQA
-1358 WGSLVSRHA
+1358 WSSVVARHA

-1375 TPATVGMLDQVVL
+1375 TQATVGMLDQVVL
-1388 RKYAPQCKLL
+1388 RKHAPQYKLL

-1409 LADYPEK
+1409 LADYPER

-1449 FDGMSIAPLL
+1449 FDGMSITPFL
-1459 RDLSRAYN
+1459 RDLSRAYD
-1467 GSLTTNWS
+1467 GSLIADWS
-1475 SPYASFIRYIRD
+1475 SPYANFIRYIRD
-1487 PKLREESI
+1487 PKMREESI

-1508 VFPPLLDVTNGESE
+1508 VFPPLLDVTNGENK
-1522 QKAVHVP
+1522 QKSVHVP
-1529 LGIAHKQLQDRI
+1529 LGITHKQMQDRI
-1541 AELEVTFP
+1541 AELEVTFS

-1558 VLRVYTNSSQAVT
+1558 VLRTYTNSSQAVT
-1571 GYLASGRDAPIADI
+1571 GYLASGRDAPITDI
-1585 DGAIGPFISML
+1585 EGAIGPFISML
-1596 LCYIDFTDPQSL
+1596 LCYIDFTDSRSL
-1608 LALLRK
+1608 LALLKK

-1630 AEIQNAVGITGGAL
+1630 AEIQNAIGITGGAL

-1652 PLLDKRAQQ
+1652 PILDKRAQL
-1661 GSSLLFEEKSIK
+1661 GSSLLFEEKSMK

-1683 LETGEDATQI
+1683 VETGEDATQV
-1693 SIHYRT
+1693 SIHY
-1699 SLVSEGHAN
+1699 H
-1708 NIASTVNHIL
+1708 
-1718 TEILRDPSRTPD
+1718 
-1730 EIPALSSHDLQQLWK
+1730 
-1745 WNETCIAPVEEC
+1745 
-1757 VHHFVERTMRDH
+1757 
-1769 PEKEAIFSWDGSLS
+1769 
-1783 YRELD
+1783 
-1788 DLSRNLAHHLKS
+1788 
-1800 LGIGPEKIVPL
+1800 
-1811 CFEKSKWAVVA
+1811 
-1822 MLAVLRAGAC
+1822 
-1832 FVMLDPTHPDAR
+1832 
-1844 VLSIAEEVETE
+1844 
-1855 VLLCSPLTEPK
+1855 
-1866 FEAIK
+1866 
-1871 EKVLVIESNLAYGLP
+1871 
-1886 STDPSLPVCPEVTPD
+1886 PSLPVCPEVTPD

-1928 GFQEH
+1928 GFREH

-1980 EISNFIAKSRAT
+1980 EISDFIAKSRAT

-2074 VDENDHERLRPIG
+2074 VDEDDHERLRPIG

-2099 ARGYLKRPEKTA
+2099 ARGYLKKPEKTA

-2154 TQLKINGQRVEIGEI
+2154 TQLKINGQRVEIGEV

-2204 HVGTDDTTPED
+2204 HVGNDYPTPED

-2238 ETASSLPRY
+2238 ETTSSLPRY
-2247 MSPHVFIPLKV
+2247 MSPHIFIPLKV

-2279 SRDELVSFTSSAKE
+2279 SRDELVSFTSGAKE
-2293 TERTP
+2293 TGRTP

-2304 EMWKQVLR
+2304 EMWKKVLR

-2352 SNPVLADMA
+2352 SNPILADMA
-2361 NVMDKVAATDGEVTI
+2361 NVMDRVAVTDGEVTI
-2376 EPFALLREY
+2376 EPFALLGEY
-2385 ESVPRLVDEI
+2385 ESVPRLVDKI

-2403 EAIEDVLP
+2403 EAVEDVLP

-2429 QTYVLHAPYKLPVD
+2429 QTYVLHAPYKLPTN

-2479 KDSIHVTKHV
+2479 KDSIPVTKHV
-2489 GLLNDYMNQQRQQ
+2489 GLLNDYMTQQRQQ
-2502 AFGYGT
+2502 TFGYGT

-2648 CTLSGRDFPLP
+2648 CTLSGRDFPLSS
-2659 GIEQLVGPTI
+2659 IEQLVGPTI

-2678 RGDESLADFLDRVRR
+2678 RGDESLAGFLDRVQR

-2760 EFMPSEKELAID
+2760 EFMPSERELSID

-2786 IVMHHFNHILQS
+2786 IVMHHFNHILQG
-2798 ICNASASAVVD
+2798 ICNASTSAVVG

-2817 EASLIET
+2817 DASLIET
-2824 WNSNSINPVEACVH
+2824 WNSNSINPIEACVH

-2848 PDRPAVVSHD
+2848 PDSPAVVSHD
-2858 ASLSYAELDLWA
+2858 ASLSYAQLDLWA
-2870 NQIAHQI
+2870 NQIANQI

-2944 ASLSGSLDC
+2944 ASLSDSLNC
-2953 KVLPAG
+2953 KVLPVG
-2959 DFQPA
+2959 DFQPS
-2964 QTAQPPSNVTVTP
+2964 QTAQPPSNITVTP

-3023 QFSSYTF
+3023 QYSSYTF

-3086 PTLKLVMVGGEPLAP
+3086 PTLKLIMVGGEPLAA

-3110 PGVSFVNAYGP
+3110 PGVSFINAYGP

-3143 VPIGTATWVVSPFT
+3143 VPVGTAIWVVSPFT

-3182 DPGRTNASF
+3182 DPERTNASF
-3191 ETDPQ
+3191 ETDPRC
-3196 FLPAGSRR
+3196 FPVGARR

-3212 VRYNADGTINF
+3212 VRYNADGTITF

-3240 GEIEENIRKIMSKN
+3240 GEIEENIRKIMSRN
-3254 PDFKHIGVELSD
+3254 SDFKHIGVEISG

-3271 NQPFLAALLVMNI
+3271 SQPFLAALLVMNI
-3284 SYEDRVSDIGCASM
+3284 SYKDRVSDIGCASM
-3298 MDLSRPEL
+3298 MDLSRPQL
-3306 FQMAT
+3306 FRMAT

-3343 RDRVFVRACITEL
+3343 RDRVFVKACITEL

-3368 KGERKELFGNEK
+3368 KGERKELFDNER

-3386 AQVLKLDAE
+3386 AQVLELDAE

-3407 GNSII
+3407 GNSIT

-3420 RSSKHRL
+3420 RSSQYRL
-3427 MFEDIFSS
+3427 MFEDIFSA
-3435 PVLSEMASRIAVGI
+3435 PILSEMASRIAAEV

-3463 SSQLSAILSSVLPL
+3463 ASQLATILSSVLPL
-3477 YGINKDEVEDIYP
+3477 YGINKHEVEDIYP

-3501 TARNSGA
+3501 TARNCGA

-3516 ISHAEL
+3516 ISDTEL
-3522 PRLQEAWKMA
+3522 SRLQEAWKLA
-3532 FERFELLRTRI
+3532 FDRFELLRTRI

-3550 SLQVVVQQDPI
+3550 SLQVVVRQDPI
-3561 WHEATDIESFVHHV
+3561 WHEAADIESFVHQV

-3583 PMVHLAVVPTHTSG
+3583 PMVHLAVVPTYTSG

-3619 QFLESHFTGDSANSD
+3619 QFLESHFAGDSAISP
-3634 SVRTVPFKLFMRLLI
+3634 SVRTVPFKLFMRHLI

-3667 EAQPFPRPPHDS
+3667 ETLPFPRPPHDP

-3700 LGSVVTMATAVRAAW
+3700 LGSAVTMATAVRAAW

-3734 TGRETTD
+3734 TGRETTN

-3788 GLQGIARVSKECRQ
+3788 GLQGIARVSKECHQ

-3817 NSGTNKVPT
+3817 NNGTSKVPT
-3826 LRQGPVASPK
+3826 FRQGPVASPK

-3849 SDNDHVSVT
+3849 SDNHHVSVT
-3858 LSYDPEMVGDAHA
+3858 MSYDPVMVGDAHA

-3879 TLLRN
+3879 TILRN
-3884 LISATPSTLVQDL
+3884 LISATPSTLLKDL
-3897 SGLSAAHV
+3897 SGLSEAHM
-3905 SEIDL
+3905 SEIDH
-3910 ITRKKTPAVVD
+3910 ITRKKTPVVVD
-3921 SCIHDLIEQRAKQCP
+3921 SCIHELIEKQAKQFP
-3936 NNIAIDAWDG
+3936 NNVVIDAWDG

-3952 LTTVSSALAQQLHEL
+3952 LNAVSSALAQQLQEL
-3967 GIGPEKAVPF
+3967 GVGPEKAVPF
-3977 LFEKSKWAMVSMMA
+3977 LFEKSKWAIVSMLA

-3999 VPLDPKSPNQRMQ
+3999 VPLDPKSPNQRLQ

-4018 SASIILTSSE
+4018 NANIIMTSSE
-4028 YTSRCQDLGC
+4028 HSSRCQDLGC
-4038 KPVLVN
+4038 KPLLVS
-4044 EDTVLS
+4044 EETVS
-4050 LGEGVTAV
+4050 LFGEGVTAV

-4081 GVLLEHRTLSSS
+4081 GVLLEHKTLSSS
-4093 ISALGKYLGLN
+4093 ICALGKYLGLN
-4104 AETRFLQSCA
+4104 TETRFLQASA
-4114 YTFDVMLLDAFA
+4114 YTFDAMLLDAFA
-4126 ALIHGGCVCVPSEHQ
+4126 ALIYGGCVCVPSEHQ
-4141 KMNDLAGFVQDFQV
+4141 KMNDLAGFVQEFQV

-4176 RTVVMGGEAVL
+4176 RTVAMGGEAVL

-4211 VTLIGELTPT
+4211 IALIGELTPT

-4282 WLPGDSSNT
+4282 WLPGGSSNT

-4301 YNTDGTLSFFARKDS
+4301 YNADGTLSFFARKDS

-4331 EAIRQHVPSWLTVA
+4331 EAIRQHVPGSLAVA

-4355 RQILAAVFGVGEKF
+4355 RQILAAVFGMGEKF
-4369 EQAISDSGPNAGLI
+4369 EQAASDSDPNAGLI
-4383 DFIKELSKA
+4383 DCMKESSKA

-4412 LPRIPVQTSG
+4412 LRKIPVQTSG
-4422 KLDRRA
+4422 KLDRRL
-4428 LQVMVTSMTFK
+4428 LQVMVSSMTFK
-4439 SIATYTSA
+4439 SIAKYTSA
-4447 DDSHQKPATE
+4447 DNSHRQPQTE
-4457 SERVLAGLW
+4457 SEWVLARLW
-4466 CTALKISDVSSVRA
+4466 CTALKISDVSSVSA

-4490 SILAMRLVALL
+4490 SILSMRLVALL
-4501 RTEGYSLAVA
+4501 RTEGYSLAVS

-4520 GMASKMQQIET
+4520 GMASKMQQTET
-4531 SGQPGGSKLLQTA
+4531 SIQPGGTKLLGTTT
-4544 IASRR
+4544 SKRR
-4549 ANDALSI
+4549 VDDALRI
-4556 KIAGKHDVELS
+4556 KIASNHNFEPNE
-4567 RIEDIY
+4567 IEDIY
-4573 PCTCMQEFFMEDS
+4573 PCTYMQEFFMEDS
-4586 IKVPGAHVVQFIFAL
+4586 TKVPGAHVVQFIFAF
-4601 DGTINLSRLHSAID
+4601 DSTMNLPRLHSAID
-4615 RCALE
+4615 CCVLE
-4620 FPILRTRLFEES
+4620 FPILRTRFVEES
-4632 KQLYQAVLSDNI
+4632 KQLYQVVLSDKI
-4644 IWREVSETSLA
+4644 FWREVSETSLA

-4668 RDALTRVTII
+4668 GDALTRVTIV
-4678 RGVKKV
+4678 RGVEKV
-4684 VTHLI
+4684 ATHLI

-4715 DALRVKPRLAF
+4715 NALRVKPRLAF

-4733 GSRDLAADRSFWASY
+4733 ESRDLAADHSFWASY
-4748 LSGADNSPLFGYLFV
+4748 LSGAGNSPLFGYLFV
-4763 RDPVKD
+4763 RDPMKD
-4769 MRADY
+4769 MRANY
-4774 QISLPQKVEGATLTA
+4774 QVSLPQKVEGTTLTA

-4802 TQSNDVTIGYLVTG
+4802 THSNDVTIGYLVTG
-4816 RAASIPGIQQC
+4816 RAAPIPGIQQC

-4839 RLESGDTTAD
+4839 RLEGGDTTAD

-4913 ARAPPGGFSVE
+4913 TTAPPGGFSVE

-4939 SRAARKESIDSL
+4939 SRAAQKESIDSL

-4957 VLLS
+4957 VLLA

>member
-1 MCNLP
+1 MLVVKTTPIDNDTPTARGSHNEDPHLE
-6 AFAGAQPESKETTYV
+6 AGRKTDDVQLTGLYWCTARIQGDSET
-21 DIDIEDLKQ
+21 
-30 SGIPAGSVLNA
+30 S
-41 AWCLALY
+41 
-48 LYTGQDHISF
+48 
-58 VSTDEDGKSATK
+58 
-70 TYIVDHHHTL
+70 
-80 RDVVNQLAIAPTHN
+80 HN
-94 GVNGTHTK
+94 TV
-102 GIVTNGLQDA
+102 
-112 FYNTIIRFT
+112 IRFA
-121 SQSSHVNGFVKANRV
+121 SQSSRANGFAKANGV
-136 TTSHFT
+136 KTSPFT
-142 LPDEYQLAVEGSYDD
+142 LPDDYQLALEASSDG
-157 AMGPECRLLF
+157 AMGFKCRLLF
-167 RLSFM
+167 RLSFI

-180 ASTLSYLI
+180 ASTLSHLI
-188 RELVHSGNKLIRNLQ
+188 HELVYSGNKLIRNLQ
-203 LSQRD
+203 LSQKD
-208 QYQIRQWNG
+208 QDQIAQWNS

-236 ERPDAAAVDAWDG
+236 ERPDAAAIDAWDG
-249 RLTFKALE
+249 RMSFKTLE

-269 HGVVPGSLVLLSFD
+269 YGVVPGSLVLLSFE
-283 KSLWATVSWLAVLK
+283 KSLWAVVSWLAVLK

-309 PANRV
+309 PPNRV

-327 AGASTATTLSERG
+327 TGTSTATTLSELG
-340 LAVIQVPNH
+340 LAVIQVPSH

-357 DDRHIWPRVHP
+357 DDGHVWPRVHP

-378 GSTGTPKGIVLS
+378 GSTGSPKGIVLS

-436 CICVPSE
+436 S
-443 SDRLDRLQ
+443 
-451 AYLQDVRTTWGILT
+451 
-465 PTVARL
+465 
-471 LDPKTIPAMKT
+471 
-482 LILGG
+482 
-487 ELVRDSDIQPWV
+487 
-499 DAGVRVYNGYGPAEA
+499 
-514 TFLATTTRGPIAGR
+514 
-528 ASSIGH
+528 
-534 GLNMRTWIVD
+534 
-544 PGRDQ
+544 
-549 LSPIGAVGEL
+549 
-559 IVEGPVLAV
+559 
-568 GYLNDPRKTAESFI
+568 
-582 SSPNWAQLDI
+582 
-592 PDATAHRRFYKTGD
+592 HRRFYKTGD

-644 YTSITESAVF
+644 HTSITESGVF

-670 GESSPGVTNGHG
+670 EESSPAITNGHG

-692 VSKAKLLLLQA
+692 VSKAKSLLLQA

-735 LEAIAQ
+735 LEAVAQ

-750 KTTTNT
+750 KTTTT
-756 ADITPAEA
+756 TVDITPAEE
-764 MLQRACSDV
+764 MLQQACSDV
-773 LNIPLHKVNLNR
+773 LNIPLHKV
-785 SFFALGG
+785 
-792 DSITSMQVISTLR
+792 VE
-805 LANKSLRVKDL
+805 K
-816 LTSSSLRETASKMGE
+816 
-831 LTTHQPLPVIDAGQR
+831 
-846 FPLSPIQ
+846 
-853 QLFFKI
+853 
-859 STSRNTRDHFHQSV
+859 
-873 VVRIEQPREAQVVKQ
+873 

-903 FEQAPTA
+903 FEQAPTG

-949 AEKGPLIRVNMFEES
+949 AEKGPLIRVNMFEDS
-964 GAQYLFLVIH
+964 GAQYLFL
-974 HLVVDLVSWR
+974 
-984 VILEELES
+984 
-992 ALTEAQPTF
+992 
-1001 SNSFPFLAWADQ
+1001 
-1013 QREYANTLTISRVLP
+1013 
-1028 ELVPASDFSFWGIDR
+1028 
-1043 QQNIYADVREK
+1043 

-1064 DVLVNCHHALQT
+1064 DVLVNCHRALQT
-1076 EPVDILIAALLQSF
+1076 EPVDILIAALLHSF
-1090 GKAFRERRPPA
+1090 GKAFREKRPPA

-1133 SDFKDTIDL
+1133 SDFRDTIDL
-1142 VMKVKDARKRTP
+1142 VMRVKDARKRTP

-1166 TTEGHDAFQSHL
+1166 TTEGQDAFQDHL

-1216 KLQRFSLFE
+1216 ELQRFSLFE
-1225 IAASVLDDRL
+1225 IAASVLNDRL

-1240 WNSRLKHQGKI
+1240 WNSRLKHQSKI
-1251 ETWLAGIPAA
+1251 EMWLASIPAA
-1261 VEEIVSTLRSS
+1261 VGEIVSTLRSS
-1272 PRQFSLSDLDQFDLG
+1272 PRQFTLSDLDQFDLG
-1287 YPELDTLKRTMKQI
+1287 YSELDTLKRTMKQI
-1301 PGVSTLEDVEDVY
+1301 PG
-1314 PCSPMQESLALSQSR
+1314 
-1329 AEGVYEVD
+1329 
-1337 IIWEVT
+1337 
-1343 SSTGAKLDLSRLQQA
+1343 
-1358 WGSLVSRHA
+1358 
-1367 ALRTVFIE
+1367 
-1375 TPATVGMLDQVVL
+1375 
-1388 RKYAPQCKLL
+1388 
-1398 RAKNADEALKM
+1398 
-1409 LADYPEK
+1409 
-1416 PRGLSRTE
+1416 
-1424 PLHRLLICSADDGRS
+1424 
-1439 FVRFEINHIV
+1439 
-1449 FDGMSIAPLL
+1449 
-1459 RDLSRAYN
+1459 
-1467 GSLTTNWS
+1467 
-1475 SPYASFIRYIRD
+1475 
-1487 PKLREESI
+1487 
-1495 AYWKQYLTGAEAC
+1495 
-1508 VFPPLLDVTNGESE
+1508 
-1522 QKAVHVP
+1522 QKSVHVP
-1529 LGIAHKQLQDRI
+1529 LGITHKQLQNRI

-1585 DGAIGPFISML
+1585 EGAIGPFISML

-1608 LALLRK
+1608 LALLKK

-1683 LETGEDATQI
+1683 VETGEDATQI

-1800 LGIGPEKIVPL
+1800 LGIGPERIVPL

-1871 EKVLVIESNLAYGLP
+1871 EKALVIESNLAYGLP
-1886 STDPSLPVCPEVTPD
+1886 STDPGLPVCPEVTPD

-1928 GFQEH
+1928 GFREH

-2204 HVGTDDTTPED
+2204 HVGNDDTTPEN

-2293 TERTP
+2293 TGRTP

-2304 EMWKQVLR
+2304 EMWKKVLR
-2312 VSSVGIYDNF
+2312 VSSIGIYDNF

-2361 NVMDKVAATDGEVTI
+2361 NVMDRVAVTDGEVTI
-2376 EPFALLREY
+2376 EPFGLLGEY

-2395 SQECGVSP
+2395 SRECGVSP
-2403 EAIEDVLP
+2403 EAVEDVLP

-2429 QTYVLHAPYKLPVD
+2429 QTYVLHAPYKLPAD

-2479 KDSIHVTKHV
+2479 KDSIPVTKHV
-2489 GLLNDYMNQQRQQ
+2489 GLLNDYMTQQRQQ

-2522 YFVFNAHHAIYD
+2522 YFGFNAHHAIYD

-2606 SFRFPLPAAS
+2606 SFRFPLPPAS

-2678 RGDESLADFLDRVRR
+2678 RGDESLADFLDRVQR

-2760 EFMPSEKELAID
+2760 EFMPSEKELSID

-2786 IVMHHFNHILQS
+2786 IVMHHFNHILQG
-2798 ICNASASAVVD
+2798 ICNASASAVVG

-2817 EASLIET
+2817 DASLIET
-2824 WNSNSINPVEACVH
+2824 WNSNSVNPVEACVH

-2899 VPAMIAVLK
+2899 VPAMVAVLK

-2953 KVLPAG
+2953 KVLPVG

-3143 VPIGTATWVVSPFT
+3143 VPVGTATWVVSPFT

-3182 DPGRTNASF
+3182 DPKRTNASF
-3191 ETDPQ
+3191 ETDPRC
-3196 FLPAGSRR
+3196 LPAGARR

-3212 VRYNADGTINF
+3212 VRYNADGTITF

-3240 GEIEENIRKIMSKN
+3240 GEIEENVRKIMSKN

-3284 SYEDRVSDIGCASM
+3284 SYEDRVSDIGYASM
-3298 MDLSRPEL
+3298 MDLSRPDL
-3306 FQMAT
+3306 FQMAAN
-3311 DLQQQLRNLLPE
+3311 LQQQLRNILPK
-3323 YMVPSAYIAVEQLPT
+3323 YMVPSTYIAVEQLPT

-3343 RDRVFVRACITEL
+3343 RDRVFVKACIAEL

-3407 GNSII
+3407 GNSIT

-3420 RSSKHRL
+3420 RSSKRRL

-3463 SSQLSAILSSVLPL
+3463 ASQLATILSSVLPL

-3516 ISHAEL
+3516 ISDAEL

-3550 SLQVVVQQDPI
+3550 SLQVVVRQDPI
-3561 WHEATDIESFVHHV
+3561 WHEATDIESFVHQV
-3575 QELHGYGK
+3575 QEFHGYGK
-3583 PMVHLAVVPTHTSG
+3583 PMVHLAVVPTQTSG

-3619 QFLESHFTGDSANSD
+3619 QFLENHFTGNSTNSD
-3634 SVRTVPFKLFMRLLI
+3634 SVRTVPFKLFMRHLI

-3655 AESYWKQ
+3655 ADLYWRQ

-3667 EAQPFPRPPHDS
+3667 EALPFPRPTHDP

-3691 AVSLPKSQS
+3691 AVPLPKSQS
-3700 LGSVVTMATAVRAAW
+3700 LGSAVTMATAVRAAW

-3757 TRIKIDYGSSISDFL
+3757 TRIKIDYGSSISEFL
-3772 ADVQRDAVAES
+3772 ADVQKDAVTES

-3788 GLQGIARVSKECRQ
+3788 GLQGIARVSKECHQ

-3817 NSGTNKVPT
+3817 NNGTSKVPT

-3884 LISATPSTLVQDL
+3884 LISAPPSTLVQDL

-3910 ITRKKTPAVVD
+3910 TTRMKTPAIVD
-3921 SCIHDLIEQRAKQCP
+3921 YCIHDLIEQQAKECP
-3936 NNIAIDAWDG
+3936 NNVAIDAWDG

-3952 LTTVSSALAQQLHEL
+3952 LIAVSSALAQQLQEL

-3999 VPLDPKSPNQRMQ
+3999 VPLDPKSPNQRLQ

-4018 SASIILTSSE
+4018 SANIIMTSSE
-4028 YTSRCQDLGC
+4028 YSNRCQDLGC

-4044 EDTVLS
+4044 EDTIPS
-4050 LGEGVTAV
+4050 FGESVTAV

-4067 AYVLFTSGTTGIPK
+4067 AYVLFTSGTTGVPK

-4141 KMNDLAGFVQDFQV
+4141 KMNDLSGFVQDYQV

-4246 VPVGG
+4246 VPIGG

-4282 WLPGDSSNT
+4282 WLPGDSSDT

-4301 YNTDGTLSFFARKDS
+4301 YNADGTLSFFARKDS

-4331 EAIRQHVPSWLTVA
+4331 EAIRQNIPSWLTVA

-4369 EQAISDSGPNAGLI
+4369 EQAASDSGPNAGLI
-4383 DFIKELSKA
+4383 DFMKELSKT

-4422 KLDRRA
+4422 KLDRRV

-4447 DDSHQKPATE
+4447 DDSHQKPQTE
-4457 SERVLAGLW
+4457 SERILARLW
-4466 CTALKISDVSSVRA
+4466 CTALKISDVSSVSA

-4520 GMASKMQQIET
+4520 GMTSKMQQTES
-4531 SGQPGGSKLLQTA
+4531 SGQPGGGKLLQTA
-4544 IASRR
+4544 ISSRR
-4549 ANDALSI
+4549 VNDALKI
-4556 KIAGKHDVELS
+4556 KIAGKHDFELS

-4573 PCTCMQEFFMEDS
+4573 PCTYMQEFFMEDS

-4601 DGTINLSRLHSAID
+4601 DGTINLPRLHSAID

-4632 KQLYQAVLSDNI
+4632 KQLYQAVLSDKI
-4644 IWREVSETSLA
+4644 LWREVSETSLA
-4655 DALKTDKTISTGL
+4655 DALNTDKTISTGL
-4668 RDALTRVTII
+4668 GDALTRVTIA
-4678 RGVKKV
+4678 RGVEKV
-4684 VTHLI
+4684 STHLI

-4715 DALRVKPRLAF
+4715 DALQVKPRLAF

-4733 GSRDLAADRSFWASY
+4733 GSRDLAGDHSFWASY
-4748 LSGADNSPLFGYLFV
+4748 LSGAGNSPLFGYLFV

-4774 QISLPQKVEGATLTA
+4774 QVSLPQKVEGATLTA

-4827 VGPAISKVPLRV
+4827 VGPAISKAPLRV
-4839 RLESGDTTAD
+4839 RLEGGDTTAD

-4913 ARAPPGGFSVE
+4913 ATAPPGGFSVE
-4924 CTITESGIEVTAFWD
+4924 CTITENGIEVTAFWD

-4957 VLLS
+4957 VLLA